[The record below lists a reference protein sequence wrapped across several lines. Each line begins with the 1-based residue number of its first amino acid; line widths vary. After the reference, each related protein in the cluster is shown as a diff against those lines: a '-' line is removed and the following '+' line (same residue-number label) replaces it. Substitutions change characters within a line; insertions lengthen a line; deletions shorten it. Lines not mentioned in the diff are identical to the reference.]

1 MSRVIKARPAVIIP
15 TVPRDEKRNKKST
28 KAAVWAFIK
37 TERPQESPSLHWGL
51 QFETMYRIK
60 NAVEY
65 AKSCN
70 ATKPMIQTIMT
81 EIAETDEDIQQLADK
96 TKKLRRDALMATQ
109 DDQFVRDVLDGIE
122 SSPQSEAAEDEAEEE
137 AVPAAVVESKAAAR
151 APKVPVAPKAATARA
166 PVVVVESKAAA
177 PKAAARAPVVVVESK
192 AAAPEVVEVDDE
204 DAMDEDFGALIADF
218 NVPAPPER
226 ADNLEFHGVY
236 GRAPSPGE
244 EFLKRR
250 IYSLEA
256 KLNEVVNYLRNCP
269 LPFNHCLVPM
279 PS

>member
-37 TERPQESPSLHWGL
+37 TERPQESPLLHWGL

-81 EIAETDEDIQQLADK
+81 EIAKTDEDIQQLADK

-137 AVPAAVVESKAAAR
+137 AVPAAAAR
-151 APKVPVAPKAATARA
+151 APKVPVAPKAATGTYPTSDCVYFEFYGVDHDTCITHHIAARAPVVVVESKAAAPKAAAPKAAARA

-177 PKAAARAPVVVVESK
+177 PKAAARAPVVVVE
-192 AAAPEVVEVDDE
+192 VDD
-204 DAMDEDFGALIADF
+204 DDTCL
-218 NVPAPPER
+218 
-226 ADNLEFHGVY
+226 LY
-236 GRAPSPGE
+236 TSPSP
-244 EFLKRR
+244 RD
-250 IYSLEA
+250 
-256 KLNEVVNYLRNCP
+256 
-269 LPFNHCLVPM
+269 
-279 PS
+279 

>member
-177 PKAAARAPVVVVESK
+177 PKAAARAPVVVVE
-192 AAAPEVVEVDDE
+192 VDDDDTMDE
-204 DAMDEDFGALIADF
+204 DAGALIAD
-218 NVPAPPER
+218 VDLPVLPER